1 MIDLNGKTAALVG
14 AVSHLSLG
22 IAGILREAG
31 ADILFLHPPAD
42 TQRLSSNSSV
52 IAMNAA
58 LRPLDFAAPETL
70 AEALETVAAPDIV
83 VLSPGHFQ
91 PADFLDTRP
100 ADWDAALS
108 ANFEQTTFA
117 AQALARRMIS
127 EGVGGSMIF
136 LSSVMALMPFIQA
149 SLIGTTL
156 SAQWALARMA
166 AVDLAPHRIRVNVVA
181 VGWVEDD
188 WTRRYL
194 HDAGRQQ
201 ITAGIPAGRIGSPR
215 DIGGLV
221 AFLASDLA
229 GYITGAVIPVDGGYM
244 ITRSDGDSPFPPQ
257 A

>member
-14 AVSHLSLG
+14 AVSHLSIG
-22 IAGILREAG
+22 IAGTLREAG
-31 ADILFLHPPAD
+31 ADILFLHPNTD
-42 TQRLSSNSSV
+42 TQRLSSDSR
-52 IAMNAA
+52 ITAIDAA
-58 LRPLDFAAPETL
+58 LRPLDFTAPETL
-70 AEALETVAAPDIV
+70 AESLETVAAPDIV

-100 ADWDAALS
+100 ADWDAALT

-127 EGVGGSMIF
+127 KGAGGSMIF
-136 LSSVMALMPFIQA
+136 LSSVMALMPFMQA

-188 WTRRYL
+188 WTRPYL
-194 HDAGRQQ
+194 HSAGQ

-244 ITRSDGDSPFPPQ
+244 ITRSDGDSPFPPR